1 MQAGSHGWK
10 TEVTKKVEKVW
21 SDACAP
27 RNWFWCSFPFSPPPL
42 SCCRAAA
49 TVGALCQSREWE
61 VFPLLPKTQWEHR
74 QKPLLFCLFSQHSCL
89 PREACPVSTSKE
101 SSSSRKRGVGKK
113 ICITVS
119 RRVLHLFLENTKLIK
134 KRLKRKK
141 KEGQT
146 WALLKHPY
154 WNSYELWKTSTASTC
169 SESQI
174 YTIGSAGSR
183 SAPSNPRSVMMLTNV

>member
-113 ICITVS
+113 
-119 RRVLHLFLENTKLIK
+119 NGKLVTCFTSCLSMVCCM
-134 KRLKRKK
+134 LKI
-141 KEGQT
+141 EEQLT
-146 WALLKHPY
+146 CELSKHEC
-154 WNSYELWKTSTASTC
+154 N
-169 SESQI
+169 I
-174 YTIGSAGSR
+174 
-183 SAPSNPRSVMMLTNV
+183 